1 MITTLRLENFR
12 NYEQV
17 ELELSPGVNVFC
29 GENAQGKTNILEA
42 IGLLSSMRLFRSTQ
56 KKDAIRFGTEQA
68 EAQALFTTEGR
79 QMSIRTTIPRVGR
92 PRIFVNDIKQKR
104 SMDACGLIR
113 TVLFCPDD
121 LYLIR
126 EGAAARRRFLDTALC
141 QLRPNYA
148 RYLTE
153 YRRLHENKTRILK
166 DYEENPAL
174 LDTLDVFSYRMA
186 NIGGSIIRYRA
197 YYLRSLMEKARE
209 IHASISGKGEQ
220 LDYRYATVSSVTDPF
235 ASSAQIGQELWEHAQ
250 SHRAAEIATHSCL
263 SGPHKD
269 DLELMIGGQMAKG
282 FGSQGQVRTCAL
294 SLKLAERDMFF
305 EDNGEYPVLLLD
317 DVLSE
322 LDAKRQDFVLNR
334 IEHGQVLIT
343 CCEPEKLAAVEGG
356 RLFTVENG
364 TVRQREENN

>member
-1 MITTLRLENFR
+1 MITSLKLQDFR
-12 NYEQV
+12 NYERA
-17 ELELSPGVNVFC
+17 EITFSSGVNVLY
-29 GENAQGKTNILEA
+29 GENAQGKTNILES
-42 IGLLSSMRLFRSTQ
+42 ISLLSTMKLFRSAQ
-56 KKDAIRFGTEQA
+56 KKDAIRFGCESA
-68 EAQALFTTEGR
+68 EAEALFDTEGR
-79 QMSIRTTIPRVGR
+79 NMLIRTTLPKVGR
-92 PRIFVNDIKQKR
+92 PRVFVNDIKQKR

-126 EGAAARRRFLDTALC
+126 EGAAARRRFLDNALC

-148 RYLTE
+148 RYLAE
-153 YRRLHENKTRILK
+153 YRKLHENKTRILK
-166 DYEENPAL
+166 DYEENPSL

-186 NIGGSIIRYRA
+186 NIGGAIIRYRA

-209 IHASISGKGEQ
+209 IHASISGKGERLEYQ
-220 LDYRYATVSSVTDPF
+220 YHTTSNIADPF
-235 ASSAQIGQELWEHAQ
+235 GSSSDIGQQLWEHMQ
-250 SHRAAEIATHSCL
+250 SHRSAELATHSCL

-269 DLELMIGGQMAKG
+269 DLELIIGGQPAKG

-294 SLKLAERDMFF
+294 SLKLAERDMFY
-305 EDNGEYPVLLLD
+305 DDSGEYPVLLLD

-334 IEHGQVLIT
+334 IENGQVIIT

-356 RLFTVENG
+356 RLFFVENG
-364 TVRQREENN
+364 CVRQMI

>member
-1 MITTLRLENFR
+1 MITELRLTDFR
-12 NYEQV
+12 NYERA
-17 ELELSPGVNVFC
+17 EIALSPGVNVFC

-42 IGLLSSMRLFRSTQ
+42 IGLLSSMRLFRSVQ
-56 KKDAIRFGTEQA
+56 KKDAVRFGAETA
-68 EAQALFTTEGR
+68 EAEALFMTEGR
-79 QMSIRTTIPRVGR
+79 QMSVRTTIPLTGR
-92 PRIFVNDIKQKR
+92 PRVFVNDVKQKR

-148 RYLTE
+148 RYLAE
-153 YRRLHENKTRILK
+153 YRRLHENKTRILR
-166 DYEENPAL
+166 DYEENPSL

-186 NIGGSIIRYRA
+186 NIGGAIIRYRA
-197 YYLRSLMEKARE
+197 YYVRSLMEKARD

-220 LDYRYATVSSVTDPF
+220 LDCRYVTVSTVTDPF
-235 ASSAQIGQELWEHAQ
+235 ASSAQIGQELWEHAV
-250 SHRAAEIATHSCL
+250 SHRAAEIASHTCL

-269 DLELMIGGQMAKG
+269 DLELTIGGKPAKS

-305 EDNGEYPVLLLD
+305 EDSGEYPVLLLD

-334 IEHGQVLIT
+334 IEDGQVLIT
-343 CCEPEKLAAVEGG
+343 CCEPEKLAQVEGG
-356 RLFTVENG
+356 RLFAVENG
-364 TVRQREENN
+364 TVRQMETG